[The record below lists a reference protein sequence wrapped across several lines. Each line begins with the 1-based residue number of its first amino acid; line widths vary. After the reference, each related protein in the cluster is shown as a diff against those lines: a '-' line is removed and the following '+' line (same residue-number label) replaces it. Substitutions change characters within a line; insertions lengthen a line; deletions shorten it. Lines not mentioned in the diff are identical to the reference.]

1 MENSMEEREF
11 IIDLEGAGSE
21 EEVQERIE
29 EALPL
34 PEYYGENLDA
44 LYDVLTEYG
53 NGWHIRVLNTDDVD
67 DDVRRYVDDMMGV
80 FEDASAVVDDL
91 KVEIGDNSEYD
102 DDFDEDE
109 YDEDDYDDEE

>member
-1 MENSMEEREF
+1 MDEREF

-21 EEVQERIE
+21 EEIQQRIE

-34 PEYYGENLDA
+34 PDYYGENLDA

-53 NGWHIRVLNTDDVD
+53 NGWHIIVLNTDDVD

-80 FEDASAVVDDL
+80 FEDASMVVDDL
-91 KVEIGDNSEYD
+91 TVEIEDNSEYD
-102 DDFDEDE
+102 DDFEDE
-109 YDEDDYDDEE
+109 E